1 MFKEVINQSMLSDC
15 FEIRKSVFVEEQG
28 VPLES
33 ELDIFENTS
42 THIIGYYNDHPFAC
56 ARFRPYEDGIKVERV
71 AILKPYRN
79 KGFGKTL
86 MNTIESIAKRK
97 HHHKLILN
105 AQLQAKPFYE
115 KLGYVSIGLPFQE
128 ENIVHIKMYK
138 II

>member
-1 MFKEVINQSMLSDC
+1 
-15 FEIRKSVFVEEQG
+15 
-28 VPLES
+28 
-33 ELDIFENTS
+33 
-42 THIIGYYNDHPFAC
+42 
-56 ARFRPYEDGIKVERV
+56 
-71 AILKPYRN
+71 
-79 KGFGKTL
+79 

-105 AQLQAKPFYE
+105 AQLQAKPFYK

>member
-1 MFKEVINQSMLSDC
+1 MFKEVTNQSMLSDC
-15 FEIRKSVFVEEQG
+15 FEIRKSVFVKEQG
-28 VPLES
+28 VPLEN
-33 ELDIFENTS
+33 ELDAFENTS
-42 THIIGYYNDHPFAC
+42 THIIGYQNHSPFAC

-71 AILKPYRN
+71 AILEPYRN

-86 MNTIESIAKRK
+86 MITIESIAKQK
-97 HHHKLILN
+97 HYHKLILN

-128 ENIVHIKMYK
+128 ENIAHIKMYK